1 MLDVFQKEGVMFST
15 LRTHNKIPYYA
26 EIKSPT
32 DFAEAVNY
40 AKDKNLNYFI
50 LGGGS
55 NVFFENEIVET
66 FVLKNKLPYELTE
79 LGDDRYYV
87 SSSVRIMDLLKYALS
102 NSLDAPYF
110 LASLP
115 AEVGGILAMN
125 AGGGMDSCVYNYV
138 ESVKFVDDKGEIFE
152 LKTDDLNVSYRNTIF
167 LQSGNK
173 YILGATFRFPKT
185 DLKGKNP
192 IMDRINFAK
201 KYQDLSAPN
210 VGCFYGPSCNRYILF
225 ICWKIFRFGKARFSK
240 KEKYWLLNSEKNPK
254 HMRHLVNFV
263 KFLHKLFRVRYK
275 PESIVIK

>member
-115 AEVGGILAMN
+115 RGLRRGVFFAIKICKY
-125 AGGGMDSCVYNYV
+125 SCI
-138 ESVKFVDDKGEIFE
+138 KI
-152 LKTDDLNVSYRNTIF
+152 
-167 LQSGNK
+167 
-173 YILGATFRFPKT
+173 
-185 DLKGKNP
+185 P
-192 IMDRINFAK
+192 II
-201 KYQDLSAPN
+201 
-210 VGCFYGPSCNRYILF
+210 
-225 ICWKIFRFGKARFSK
+225 
-240 KEKYWLLNSEKNPK
+240 
-254 HMRHLVNFV
+254 H
-263 KFLHKLFRVRYK
+263 
-275 PESIVIK
+275 